1 MRKQLLLVLLAL
13 PLLIFG
19 QQKANYDLA
28 ARFSPKKLDKMIF
41 SLSVDPH
48 WLKQSNKFWY
58 TYETSEGKQW
68 MIVDPVKNEK
78 KSMFDKDQLAAS
90 LTRIIK
96 DPFDAQHL
104 PIDSLKFISAA
115 ETKFSKIK
123 ADVNN
128 PEVVLFD
135 EDANISLM
143 KDGAYVQAWLWVDNS
158 DIKVKKTS
166 RRKSTAV

>member
-1 MRKQLLLVLLAL
+1 M
-13 PLLIFG
+13 
-19 QQKANYDLA
+19 
-28 ARFSPKKLDKMIF
+28 
-41 SLSVDPH
+41 
-48 WLKQSNKFWY
+48 SNKNGY
-58 TYETSEGKQW
+58 VYITGVELDELLNQAKTSKSKKFKNIVANIMQTVEKQ
-68 MIVDPVKNEK
+68 NE
-78 KSMFDKDQLAAS
+78 
-90 LTRIIK
+90 
-96 DPFDAQHL
+96 
-104 PIDSLKFISAA
+104 IDSLKFISAA

-123 ADVNN
+123 PDVNN